1 MYKRQVYPQLADYI
15 KKGILLGEIV
25 DGEDMPSRREL
36 ALRLSINPNTV
47 QKAYKLLEDE
57 GFIRTI
63 SNIRSIAVV
72 TQDTKERIRC
82 QLIEQQVDVYKRQ
95 PQLLAHVFANTKV
108 AAALQDN
115 IAQLERYTLILGAIT
130 LLLAC
135 LMMITAFF
143 RKKIL
148 HKKDIA

>member
-1 MYKRQVYPQLADYI
+1 MVWLI
-15 KKGILLGEIV
+15 GCLLMFV
-25 DGEDMPSRREL
+25 VS
-36 ALRLSINPNTV
+36 
-47 QKAYKLLEDE
+47 Q
-57 GFIRTI
+57 TI
-63 SNIRSIAVV
+63 
-72 TQDTKERIRC
+72 
-82 QLIEQQVDVYKRQ
+82 
-95 PQLLAHVFANTKV
+95 PQLLANVFANTKV

>member
-1 MYKRQVYPQLADYI
+1 MKRDVLTHWCIMDIIQLGGGIVI
-15 KKGILLGEIV
+15 KLQDIEFHQ
-25 DGEDMPSRREL
+25 L

-82 QLIEQQVDVYKRQ
+82 QLIEQQVKTFITDCKSCGMNFQ
-95 PQLLAHVFANTKV
+95 QT
-108 AAALQDN
+108 
-115 IAQLERYTLILGAIT
+115 IAIMTTLWD
-130 LLLAC
+130 
-135 LMMITAFF
+135 
-143 RKKIL
+143 KI
-148 HKKDIA
+148 

>member
-1 MYKRQVYPQLADYI
+1 MHSS
-15 KKGILLGEIV
+15 GG
-25 DGEDMPSRREL
+25 
-36 ALRLSINPNTV
+36 NPYEKN
-47 QKAYKLLEDE
+47 Y
-57 GFIRTI
+57 TI
-63 SNIRSIAVV
+63 SYNINSIAV
-72 TQDTKERIRC
+72 DMPW
-82 QLIEQQVDVYKRQ
+82 LDVYKRQ
-95 PQLLAHVFANTKV
+95 GLTMVWLIGCLLMFVVSQTIPQLLAHVFANTKV

-115 IAQLERYTLILGAIT
+115 IAQVERYTVILGAIT

>member
-1 MYKRQVYPQLADYI
+1 M
-15 KKGILLGEIV
+15 

-82 QLIEQQVDVYKRQ
+82 QLIEQQVKTFITDCKSCGMNFQ
-95 PQLLAHVFANTKV
+95 QT
-108 AAALQDN
+108 
-115 IAQLERYTLILGAIT
+115 IAIMTTLWD
-130 LLLAC
+130 
-135 LMMITAFF
+135 
-143 RKKIL
+143 KI
-148 HKKDIA
+148 